1 MRLVLPAALIS
12 TILVAAAPAM
22 ADNDR
27 SAAVPQVA
35 KSASMAERSSAAL
48 DQISSVESGRTRL
61 DQIDPGATD
70 AASVDDDRLGAAEAS
85 GSPDACSLTNEQQA
99 IVTSLAAQGKLPAG
113 DCEMAA
119 WFAAP
124 RDKDELEGRQSLAE
138 AVVAGAPELLGR
150 NAEADRL
157 AEIEAEQQR
166 ADAAAAALALSLL
179 APPPPP
185 PPGK

>member
-1 MRLVLPAALIS
+1 METPGQF
-12 TILVAAAPAM
+12 
-22 ADNDR
+22 
-27 SAAVPQVA
+27 SA
-35 KSASMAERSSAAL
+35 E
-48 DQISSVESGRTRL
+48 INT
-61 DQIDPGATD
+61 
-70 AASVDDDRLGAAEAS
+70 
-85 GSPDACSLTNEQQA
+85 LTNEQQA